1 MTSGVAGSWEM
12 WLRGRVL
19 AKQCDLGRAFLASLL
34 SWKSNSK
41 STVSLMLTT
50 TQISLPNHIWLDVRI
65 IPRISVPQTI
75 WSQTIVFWGGRKV
88 INICWLHFKFH
99 SGKVGRRTSWWS
111 DINLSFDQ
119 EEERHR
125 QPPYSC
131 SWMPQSA
138 SLKITTR
145 PPPHPNTIKSSAAQY
160 CTFLKT
166 HLCTS
171 LLQLLHC
178 NTDISLI
185 YISVHCTELVHNS
198 VSLLCLFE
206 PEAMVRY

>member
-1 MTSGVAGSWEM
+1 MDINQPHLWQVAWQEAEKCDCVAEFWQNNVILVAPSWLVSSLGNPIPNQQFLSC
-12 WLRGRVL
+12 WPQHKYLFPTTF
-19 AKQCDLGRAFLASLL
+19 DLTWELSTEFLCHKRSDLKLL
-34 SWKSNSK
+34 F
-41 STVSLMLTT
+41 
-50 TQISLPNHIWLDVRI
+50 
-65 IPRISVPQTI
+65 
-75 WSQTIVFWGGRKV
+75 FWGGRKV

-166 HLCTS
+166 HFCTS

-178 NTDISLI
+178 NTDL
-185 YISVHCTELVHNS
+185 YINYLHFSALHRACS
-198 VSLLCLFE
+198 Q
-206 PEAMVRY
+206 